1 MKKKFNIS
9 IVGCGDIS
17 RYEALG
23 CRLNRHIKMDSCVD
37 VVDDHALAFAKKH
50 KIEQH
55 FTDYDDI
62 FELSDLD
69 AVYLAVPHNLH
80 FEMIKKAIDHGV
92 HVLCEKPI
100 TIKVDQALEICRLS
114 REKGIKVGVN
124 YQYRYDKGCYAMAQ
138 ACRNG
143 EMGKFY
149 YGRCNI
155 PWHRDSD
162 YFDMGKWRSMKE
174 TAGGGTMLTQGS
186 HALDIALWSSGALPV
201 AVQGITAKQKFKN
214 IEVEDLCMG
223 IIEMNDGSY
232 IQVSSSMIANK
243 EQPVSME
250 LYGSEATALYKG
262 FDSSRLKFIGKKI
275 KRQKPPVSGLHA
287 LFRTLEGF
295 RKWVL
300 HDEPFLIAVE
310 QSIPVLAVID
320 AIYKSAKTGK
330 KEMVDQ
336 RYKEYL

>member
-1 MKKKFNIS
+1 MKKKFKIS

-37 VVDDHALAFAKKH
+37 IIEEQASAFAKKH

-55 FTDYDDI
+55 CTDYDDV
-62 FELSDLD
+62 FEMSDLD

-80 FEMIKKAIDHGV
+80 FDMIKKAIDRGV

-100 TIKVDQALEICRLS
+100 TITIDHALEICRLS
-114 REKGIKVGVN
+114 KEKGIKVGVN
-124 YQYRYDKGCYAMAQ
+124 YQYRYDKSCYAMAQ

-143 EMGKFY
+143 KMGKFY

-155 PWHRDSD
+155 PWHRDDD
-162 YFDMGKWRSMKE
+162 YFNIGKWRSMKE

-186 HALDIALWSSGALPV
+186 HALDVALWSSGSMPV
-201 AVQGITAKQKFKN
+201 AAQGIISKQKFKD

-223 IIEMNDGSY
+223 IIEMDDGSCV
-232 IQVSSSMIANK
+232 QVSSSMITNK
-243 EQPVSME
+243 EQPVSIE
-250 LYGSEATALYKG
+250 LYGSEATAIYKG
-262 FDSSRLKFIGKKI
+262 FDSSKVKFIGKKI
-275 KRQKPPVSGLHA
+275 KKQKPPTRGLHA

-300 HDEPFLIAVE
+300 DDELFLIPVE
-310 QSIPVLAVID
+310 QSVSVLAAID
-320 AIYKSAKTGK
+320 AIYKSAESGK

-336 RYKEYL
+336 RFKEYI